1 MTTQTRTTE
10 LEAVNTIL
18 STIGEAPL
26 STLTGSLPVDGTT
39 AKNVLNEINRE
50 VQSAGWQF
58 NTHYKV
64 DFTRDSDNKIPV
76 GTDVLRVELNT
87 KYNKSSYDITQR
99 DSYLYNLAKNTN
111 IFDQDFTDNTLIYLL
126 DFDKLPEQAR
136 RYITIRSARVFH
148 DRTLGANTLHKFS
161 QEDEKQ
167 ALSILVSSDAHQSKK
182 STVVY
187 QENWHKGILGIVC
200 NRLQENYYRPTIVLT
215 KSGDNY
221 TGSARSVKGYNIYN
235 AINANL
241 QSPQTEQP
249 LLQRAWFFAAL
260 RARGVE
266 DRIHGYL
273 DE

>member
-64 DFTRDSDNKIPV
+64 DFTRDSDNKIPI
-76 GTDVLRVELNT
+76 GTDVLRVELNN
-87 KYNKSSYDITQR
+87 KYSKSSYDITQR

-111 IFDQDFTDNTLIYLL
+111 TFDQDFTENTIVYLL
-126 DFDKLPEQAR
+126 DFTNLPEQAR

-148 DRTLGANTLHKFS
+148 DRTLGANTIHKFS
-161 QEDEKQ
+161 SEDE
-167 ALSILVSSDAHQSKK
+167 
-182 STVVY
+182 
-187 QENWHKGILGIVC
+187 
-200 NRLQENYYRPTIVLT
+200 
-215 KSGDNY
+215 
-221 TGSARSVKGYNIYN
+221 ARSLTVMRQAEAHTSDHSIFDSF
-235 AINANL
+235 L
-241 QSPQTEQP
+241 QSYTVN
-249 LLQRAWFFAAL
+249 R
-260 RARGVE
+260 
-266 DRIHGYL
+266 
-273 DE
+273 